1 MKIIFAGGGTAG
13 HVEPALAIARLWRNK
28 HPNDLIEF
36 IGTAKGLEN
45 QLVPAASFKLN
56 QIPKVVMPRKI
67 SPSLISAPFAFFK
80 ALTASRQIINGSD
93 LLIGFGGYVS
103 APAYLAAKHRRNVDL
118 PQPFLPNRPYLPPL
132 FNSITVS
139 STNT

>member
-80 ALTASRQIINGSD
+80 ALTASRQIIKGSD
-93 LLIGFGGYVS
+93 LLIG
-103 APAYLAAKHRRNVDL
+103 
-118 PQPFLPNRPYLPPL
+118 
-132 FNSITVS
+132 
-139 STNT
+139 